1 MDQRLLR
8 QVGRSICCI
17 IVKRLWEMCL
27 LATFLQ
33 TLHVSVPLYFLHK
46 VILIYIL
53 ITLLYILLDVDCTN
67 ITNPGTELLDTKNWL
82 DLQRLEKLVSC
93 SDSLDI
99 NKVDVD
105 GNTTLYN
112 AALRGNLKVAQVV
125 LGHPNI
131 QFNKQAIDG
140 STPLFV
146 ASKERNT
153 EIVSLLL
160 AASGI
165 LVNKGNA
172 EGVSPL
178 QVAAKNG

>member
-1 MDQRLLR
+1 M
-8 QVGRSICCI
+8 
-17 IVKRLWEMCL
+17 
-27 LATFLQ
+27 
-33 TLHVSVPLYFLHK
+33 
-46 VILIYIL
+46 
-53 ITLLYILLDVDCTN
+53 DCTN
-67 ITNPGTELLDTKNWL
+67 ITDPGIALVDAENWM
-82 DLQRLEKLVSC
+82 DQKRMEKLVGC
-93 SDSLDI
+93 SNSHDI
-99 NKVDVD
+99 NKVDVE